1 MVVRTDGGYS
11 SASDFDEETY
21 VLLAANNVGKGDSFQ
36 QDEEHIGADAAS
48 EHYEKAVVQRLLSA
62 QMETTEQN

>member
-36 QDEEHIGADAAS
+36 QDEEHIGADAS